1 MHSQP
6 HLSCAL
12 IVLSALT
19 QSGCGGGS
27 SNAATTTATTT
38 STTTTTAAAATTATT
53 TSSPAGVD
61 CKTVTVATDAVT
73 QLPPGYSQLA
83 ALATVYR
90 QGSFVV
96 VQTQDIPNHKSPYFA
111 VTDARYVAGPSGFAK
126 NPSSIAAQNYV
137 LKIPAQPTCAS
148 TTTDTALDAI
158 GVATNGVVF
167 FNQYAAGNMPLTNE
181 ILGFDQFNGHPAQQN
196 NYHYHKEPVSLTAT
210 NSAALVGWALDGFP
224 VYGPKNP
231 DGSTP
236 SLDKCNGQFSA
247 TPEFPSGIYH
257 YHVTAV
263 SPYLIGCYA
272 GTPGTKSN

>member
-1 MHSQP
+1 MQACYPIARSLFVMGAIAVQ
-6 HLSCAL
+6 A
-12 IVLSALT
+12 A
-19 QSGCGGGS
+19 CGGGGGS
-27 SNAATTTATTT
+27 ATTTTATTT
-38 STTTTTAAAATTATT
+38 TATST
-53 TSSPAGVD
+53 ATSTSATSSPAGVS
-61 CKTVTVATDAVT
+61 CKTVTVSTDAIT
-73 QLPPGYSQLA
+73 QLPPGFSQLA
-83 ALATVYR
+83 AFATVYR
-90 QGSFVV
+90 QGSYVV

-111 VTDARYVAGPSGFAK
+111 ASDARHVAGPAGFVQ
-126 NPSSIAAQNYV
+126 NPNSIAAQNYV

-167 FNQYAAGNMPLTNE
+167 FNQYAAGNAPLTNE
-181 ILGFDQFNGHPAQQN
+181 IISFDQFSGHPAQQN
-196 NYHYHKEPVSLTAT
+196 NYHYHKEPVYLTAS
-210 NSAALVGWALDGFP
+210 SASALVGWALDGFP

-236 SLDKCNGQFSA
+236 VLDKCNGQFSI

-257 YHVTAV
+257 YHATAV